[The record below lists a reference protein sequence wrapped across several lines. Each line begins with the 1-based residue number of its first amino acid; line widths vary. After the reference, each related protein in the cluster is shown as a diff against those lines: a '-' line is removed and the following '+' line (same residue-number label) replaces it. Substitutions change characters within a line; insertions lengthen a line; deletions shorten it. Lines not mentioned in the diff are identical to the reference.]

1 MEVAIENLPAN
12 SRSFTLSG
20 QELTVAYCLEHLSA
34 MTVVNL
40 STNSLRHFRAAYHL
54 QFVRE
59 LNLSNNRLT
68 DCHGFELMPRLEMLD
83 LRHNGE
89 LNVSCLDREK
99 CNF

>member
-12 SRSFTLSG
+12 SRSFTLLG
-20 QELTVAYCLEHLSA
+20 EELTVAYCLEHLSA

-40 STNSLRHFRAAYHL
+40 SGNSLRHFRSAYNL
-54 QFVRE
+54 QFVLE

-68 DCHGFELMPRLEMLD
+68 DCGGFELMPRLEIVD

-89 LNVSCLDREK
+89 LNTS
-99 CNF
+99 